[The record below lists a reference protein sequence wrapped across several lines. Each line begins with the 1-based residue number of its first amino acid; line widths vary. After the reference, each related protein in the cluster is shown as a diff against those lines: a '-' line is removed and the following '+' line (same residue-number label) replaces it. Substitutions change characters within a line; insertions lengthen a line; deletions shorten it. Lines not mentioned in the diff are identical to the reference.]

1 MGRRLLVVCVTFLC
15 VLLGLWGCVEM
26 GWVDQTF
33 FSPSS
38 SSSSPSSSFSG
49 VGWSRARKEMR
60 ARQQQSA
67 GLVVPGGWV
76 EEEEEEEEDAVEY
89 WRQRD
94 AAFLVVP

>member
-1 MGRRLLVVCVTFLC
+1 MGRRLLVVCVTFLSA
-15 VLLGLWGCVEM
+15 LLGLWGCVEM

-33 FSPSS
+33 FASPSS
-38 SSSSPSSSFSG
+38 SSSSSTSFSG

-67 GLVVPGGWV
+67 GLVVPGGGV
-76 EEEEEEEEDAVEY
+76 EEEEEEDAVEY